1 MSFLS
6 NFRPADYW
14 HRMFSSPFTY
24 FSDARSELDQAKGP
38 TSLAQH
44 KNQQIRFFAIAIS
57 ILLGISSIGHAQE
70 SPQITILPLTE
81 MQNSFSGDLT
91 QMLER
96 RVIRAL
102 VARSKTDFFIHNGKP
117 SGAMADFLIEYEKVL
132 NAERSK
138 SDIEI
143 KIVYVPVRF
152 DQLIPSLLAGKGDLI
167 AAMMSITPE
176 REEQVDFV
184 SGRRFSVNEVVVTS
198 SAVGDLES
206 LQDLAGRS
214 VYVLPGSSYLA
225 HLKVFSES
233 LVEQGRKPI
242 EIVDGDPNLTLE
254 DILEL
259 TNAGVVSIT
268 VADDFKANL
277 WAKALPDITVRN
289 DLKLNSDGNIGWA
302 VRKSNPELKAD
313 LLKFSES
320 VRKGSL
326 LGNMLFKKYYQSEKF
341 IKNPGAEEE
350 REKLHQVTVFFKK
363 YADQYEFDYL
373 ALVAQAFQ
381 ESGLDQS
388 VRSPAGAVGIMQLL
402 PSTAADSKV
411 GIPNIESVESNIHAG
426 AKYMALLRDTYF
438 NEPELTEK
446 DRLAFLWAAY
456 NAGPNK
462 VRKLRKQ
469 ASEMGLDPN
478 RWFFNVEHVAREV
491 IGQETVRYV
500 SNIYKYYIAYHLL
513 TQLSGEEL

>member
-1 MSFLS
+1 
-6 NFRPADYW
+6 
-14 HRMFSSPFTY
+14 
-24 FSDARSELDQAKGP
+24 
-38 TSLAQH
+38 
-44 KNQQIRFFAIAIS
+44 
-57 ILLGISSIGHAQE
+57 
-70 SPQITILPLTE
+70 
-81 MQNSFSGDLT
+81 
-91 QMLER
+91 
-96 RVIRAL
+96 
-102 VARSKTDFFIHNGKP
+102 
-117 SGAMADFLIEYEKVL
+117 MADFLHEYEKVL

-138 SDIEI
+138 SGIEI
-143 KIVYVPVRF
+143 KVIYVPVRF

-198 SAVGDLES
+198 NSVGDLKS

-214 VYVLPGSSYLA
+214 VYVLPGSSYLT
-225 HLKVFSES
+225 HLKKFSES

-242 EIVDGDPNLTLE
+242 EIVEGDSNLTTE

-277 WAKALPDITVRN
+277 WAKALPDIIVRN
-289 DLKLNSDGNIGWA
+289 DLKLSSDGNVGWA
-302 VRKSNPELKAD
+302 VRKSNPELKAH

-326 LGNMLFKKYYQSEKF
+326 LGNMLFKRYYQSEKY
-341 IKNPGAEEE
+341 IKNPVAETE
-350 REKLHQVTVFFKK
+350 REKLKQVTALFKT
-363 YADQYEFDYL
+363 YAGQYDFDYL

-381 ESGLDQS
+381 ESGLNQG

-402 PSTAADSKV
+402 PSTAADKNV
-411 GIPNIESVESNIHAG
+411 GIPDIEDLESNIHAG

-438 NEPELTEK
+438 NEPGLAEK

-462 VRKLRKQ
+462 VRRLRKK

-513 TQLSGEEL
+513 TQLSGDEL